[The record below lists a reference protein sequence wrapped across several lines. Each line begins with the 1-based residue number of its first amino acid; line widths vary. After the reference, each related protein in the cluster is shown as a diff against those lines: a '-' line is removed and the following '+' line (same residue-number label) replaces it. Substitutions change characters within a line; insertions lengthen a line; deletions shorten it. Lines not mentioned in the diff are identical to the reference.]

1 MTLPA
6 SFTLS
11 MSQIAAELGL
21 SLPLSLNH
29 AWVEALANK
38 SGLPVSF
45 SDLLGK
51 TGRFDGNISI
61 NVTGFGPFPSGSTL
75 FGATLSQI
83 TGGYNGATL
92 LTVEIDF
99 NNGTWP
105 PNYTGNFKLTNNS
118 TGASCVLS
126 QLIPGASNTWR
137 NSSPP
142 QNIIRKGQ
150 TDSYNIVPS
159 S

>member
-6 SFTLS
+6 AFPLS
-11 MSQIAAELGL
+11 MSQVATELGL
-21 SLPLSLNH
+21 SLPLSLSH
-29 AWVEALANK
+29 AWVEALAQK
-38 SGLPVSF
+38 AALPVSF
-45 SDLLGK
+45 SDLRGK
-51 TGRFDGNISI
+51 TGRFDGNVSI
-61 NVTGFGPFPSGSTL
+61 NVTGFGPFPTGSTL

-83 TGGYNGATL
+83 LGSYNGATL

-126 QLIPGASNTWR
+126 QLSPGASNTWR

-150 TDSYNIVPS
+150 TDNFTILPS
-159 S
+159 N